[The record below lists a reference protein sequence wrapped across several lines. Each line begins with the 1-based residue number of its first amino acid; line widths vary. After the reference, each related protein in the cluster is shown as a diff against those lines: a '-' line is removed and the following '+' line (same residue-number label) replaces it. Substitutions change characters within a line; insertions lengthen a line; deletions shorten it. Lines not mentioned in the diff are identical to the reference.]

1 MWLSGL
7 PNVAVRRALGAF
19 FRVGLI
25 GAAAI
30 ASRAGLLTAGARAQ
44 APARPAH
51 AQSAG
56 IWTVP
61 EVGAL
66 PRDASGLEIRK
77 GRDLITATYAY
88 IGRDVADASNRYAG
102 NNLACSNCHLEA
114 GTKKFGLPLFG
125 LYTDFPQYSARTGGE
140 ISIEDRVNSCMRRSM
155 NGRALPTD
163 APEMQAIVAYI
174 KFISSGVA
182 PDQRLPGLGT
192 GKMPELNRAAEPAR
206 GEPLYL
212 RDCAACHKAK
222 GRASGKVY
230 RVLILATSFRHCGGR
245 ARSMTALGW
254 RGSLRLPTSSIST
267 CRTASTTLT
276 YRSASTMPGTL
287 PLTSCRIQGRTLP
300 ASNTTFRIYCQSRW
314 TRLTDPMPTTSA
326 NFNTNMGRSSQ
337 SWPRSSGSAA
347 SIRLTL
353 GNLFFRVTTPRRTLP
368 ARRFSRAA
376 MRGDQCALM
385 T

>member
-7 PNVAVRRALGAF
+7 PNVAVRRALGVF
-19 FRVGLI
+19 FRLGLI

-44 APARPAH
+44 ALARPAH
-51 AQSAG
+51 AQSVG

-77 GRDLITATYAY
+77 GRDLITAAYAY
-88 IGRDVADASNRYAG
+88 IGPDVADASNRYAG

-125 LYTDFPQYSARTGGE
+125 LYSDFPQYSARTGGE

-155 NGRALPTD
+155 NGRELPTD
-163 APEMQAIVAYI
+163 APEMQAIIAYI

-212 RDCAACHKAK
+212 RDCAACHNSQ
-222 GRASGKVY
+222 GSGERQGIPGSDFGYVFPP
-230 RVLILATSFRHCGGR
+230 LWGPSTFNDGAGM
-245 ARSMTALGW
+245 AR
-254 RGSLRLPTSSIST
+254 II
-267 CRTASTTLT
+267 TL
-276 YRSASTMPGTL
+276 
-287 PLTSCRIQGRTLP
+287 
-300 ASNTTFRIYCQSRW
+300 
-314 TRLTDPMPTTSA
+314 A
-326 NFNTNMGRSSQ
+326 NFIHFNMPHGVDYLDVQVSVDDAWDIAAHVLSHPRPHLAGLEHDFPNLLSKPVDTPYGPYADHFSELQHKYGPFQPIVAEIERLRRDHSSH
-337 SWPRSSGSAA
+337 
-347 SIRLTL
+347 
-353 GNLFFRVTTPRRTLP
+353 
-368 ARRFSRAA
+368 AR
-376 MRGDQCALM
+376 
-385 T
+385 

>member
-19 FRVGLI
+19 FRLGLI

-30 ASRAGLLTAGARAQ
+30 ASRAGLVTAGARAQ
-44 APARPAH
+44 APARPAY

-88 IGRDVADASNRYAG
+88 IGPDVADASNRYAG

-125 LYTDFPQYSARTGGE
+125 LYSDFPQYSARTGGE

-192 GKMPELNRAAEPAR
+192 GKMPELDRAAEPAR

-212 RDCAACHKAK
+212 RDCAACHNSQ
-222 GRASGKVY
+222 GSGERQGIPGSDFGYVFPPLWGPSRRRWDGADHY
-230 RVLILATSFRHCGGR
+230 ACQLHPFQHAARH
-245 ARSMTALGW
+245 
-254 RGSLRLPTSSIST
+254 RLP
-267 CRTASTTLT
+267 
-276 YRSASTMPGTL
+276 
-287 PLTSCRIQGRTLP
+287 
-300 ASNTTFRIYCQSRW
+300 
-314 TRLTDPMPTTSA
+314 
-326 NFNTNMGRSSQ
+326 
-337 SWPRSSGSAA
+337 
-347 SIRLTL
+347 
-353 GNLFFRVTTPRRTLP
+353 
-368 ARRFSRAA
+368 
-376 MRGDQCALM
+376 
-385 T
+385 